1 MVEGGLRAVRNRVEA
16 GSGPSGYRVGILAL
30 PSDSAAI
37 GASHLEVA

>member
-16 GSGPSGYRVGILAL
+16 GSGPRAHRVSILAL
-30 PSDSAAI
+30 PSDSAAT